1 MAFALT
7 TQLHSNT
14 GRYKGAIKM
23 LEEHLDRSILWIMC
37 RIFYAMEAL
46 TGQKIRRIKANFVCK
61 NSKLLPEVQSNTI
74 EIMSPEEDKL
84 MGIAADIVACVN
96 VPHYLKS
103 TVVTRAANI
112 DILQIQSLIRV
123 KSTRKWLLPFWIVI
137 FDILGT

>member
-1 MAFALT
+1 MYT
-7 TQLHSNT
+7 
-14 GRYKGAIKM
+14 
-23 LEEHLDRSILWIMC
+23 
-37 RIFYAMEAL
+37 
-46 TGQKIRRIKANFVCK
+46 KIQN
-61 NSKLLPEVQSNTI
+61 LPEVQSNTI

-84 MGIAADIVACVN
+84 IGIAADIVACVN